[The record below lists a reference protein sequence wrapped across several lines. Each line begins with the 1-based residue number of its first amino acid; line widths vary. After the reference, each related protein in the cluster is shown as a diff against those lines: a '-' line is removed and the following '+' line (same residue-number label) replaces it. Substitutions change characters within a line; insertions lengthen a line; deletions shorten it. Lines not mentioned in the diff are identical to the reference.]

1 MRKGEIWF
9 VEIPASNGREQGGL
23 RPVVLVS
30 EVEAQTAV
38 VIPFTSNI
46 QALKYPHTLE
56 VIPTAKNGLK
66 TTSVVL
72 VFQLRAI
79 DIRRLKNRIGILEKK
94 TVVDIEKLIKSLLE
108 L

>member
-9 VEIPASNGREQGGL
+9 VEIPASNGREQEGL

-30 EVEAQTAV
+30 EMEAQTAV

-56 VIPTAKNGLK
+56 VAQTAKNGLK
-66 TTSVVL
+66 TTSVAL
-72 VFQLRAI
+72 IFQLRAI
-79 DIRRLKNRIGILEKK
+79 DLKRLKNRIGVLEKE
-94 TVVDIEKLIKSLLE
+94 TMVDIEKLIKSLLE